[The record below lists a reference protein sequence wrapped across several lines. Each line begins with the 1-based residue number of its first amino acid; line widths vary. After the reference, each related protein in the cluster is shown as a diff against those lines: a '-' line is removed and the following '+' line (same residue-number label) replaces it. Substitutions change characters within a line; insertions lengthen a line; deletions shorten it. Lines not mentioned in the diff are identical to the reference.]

1 MINFDNFIKEKTK
14 EHNQNWPEVS
24 DHPYRTLIVG
34 GTGSGKTTTL
44 LNLINYEPDIDNNF
58 LYTKDP
64 FEARY

>member
-14 EHNQNWPEVS
+14 EHNQNWPEIS
-24 DHPYRTLIVG
+24 DHPYTTLIVG

-44 LNLINYEPDIDNNF
+44 LNLINYEPDIDKNF

>member
-14 EHNQNWPEVS
+14 EHNQNWPEIS